1 MAYSG
6 TVSQTNFT
14 TRKVI
19 DSAMRRCRLRAEQIT
34 AEHISIANDQLY
46 LFLSDLANQ
55 GLPLWCVQKSI
66 YPLYEGTPL
75 VVTYTGTV
83 DILNANLRSLQ
94 QLTGSNTDTA
104 TERVV
109 DFATSAAPSTVGIKW
124 SGGSAPLEFARSD
137 DNATWA
143 VIQTETPDASAGEW
157 TWFDLDTTIGA
168 RYFRVRA
175 TTGTLDVS
183 AVYLGGTP
191 TEIPLSRLN
200 RDQYTN
206 LPNKTFQSS
215 RPLQFWLDRQAA
227 APVMNLWPVPNGT
240 AETSQIVVWAQ
251 RHIMDVGTMT
261 QQVEVPQRWLEALT
275 AGLAAKLAMELA
287 EVDPQLIGILDQKA
301 AIALATA
308 QAEERDNSP
317 VQMLPNFSAYTR

>member
-6 TVSQTNFT
+6 TVSQTSFT

-19 DSAMRRCRLRAEQIT
+19 DSAVRRCRLRAEQIT

-55 GLPLWCVQKSI
+55 GLPLWCVQKTV
-66 YPLYEGTPL
+66 YPLSAGQPQLPL
-75 VVTYTGTV
+75 ATGTIDV
-83 DILNANLRSLQ
+83 LNSSLRSTPELAG
-94 QLTGSNTDTA
+94 TVTSTA
-104 TERVV
+104 TEHEVFLGSAGSVTTVGVTWGAFTPFAIERSADGLVWDTVQTESTEQSWYDLDVV
-109 DFATSAAPSTVGIKW
+109 AAAPYYR
-124 SGGSAPLEFARSD
+124 L
-137 DNATWA
+137 
-143 VIQTETPDASAGEW
+143 
-157 TWFDLDTTIGA
+157 
-168 RYFRVRA
+168 RA
-175 TTGTLDVS
+175 TTGTLDVA

-227 APVMNLWPVPNGT
+227 RPVMNLWPVPDAV
-240 AETSQIVVWAQ
+240 AENSQIVVWAQ
-251 RHIMDVGTMT
+251 RHIMDVGSMT
-261 QQVEVPQRWLEALT
+261 QSIEVPQRWLEALT

-287 EVDPQLIGILDQKA
+287 EVDPQLIGLLDQKA

-317 VQMLPNFSAYTR
+317 IQMLPDFSAYTR

>member
-6 TVSQTNFT
+6 TVSQTRFT

-19 DSAMRRCRLRAEQIT
+19 DSAIRRCRLRAEQIT

-66 YPLYEGTPL
+66 YPLYAGSGQI
-75 VVTYTGTV
+75 VTHSGTV
-83 DILNANLRSLQ
+83 DILNSNLRTIKELS
-94 QLTGSNTDTA
+94 TAPVTTA
-104 TERVV
+104 TSYTW
-109 DFATSAAPSTVGIKW
+109 DFGTATPVTTVGLVW
-124 SGGSAPLEFARSD
+124 AADPPPLAFQRSD
-137 DNATWA
+137 DGLVWSTAQSEQPSA
-143 VIQTETPDASAGEW
+143 DAGEW
-157 TWFDLDTTIGA
+157 TWFDTDTSA
-168 RYFRVRA
+168 ASRYFRVLA
-175 TTGTLDVS
+175 VTGVINAS
-183 AVYLGGTP
+183 RVVVGNNP
-191 TEIPLSRLN
+191 TEIPLSRMN

-206 LPNKTFQSS
+206 LPNKSFESN
-215 RPLQFWLDRQAA
+215 RPLQYWLDRQAA
-227 APVMNLWPVPNGT
+227 SPTMNLWPLPNSA

-251 RHIMDVGTMT
+251 RHIMDVGAMT

-275 AGLAAKLAMELA
+275 AGLAAKLAMEIL
-287 EVDPQLIGILDQKA
+287 EVDPGLIGLLDQKA

-317 VQMLPNFSAYTR
+317 IQIMPNFSAYTR

>member
-6 TVSQTNFT
+6 TVSQTSFT

-19 DSAMRRCRLRAEQIT
+19 DSAVRRCRLRAEQIT

-55 GLPLWCVQKSI
+55 GLPLWCVQKTI
-66 YPLYEGTPL
+66 YPLYEGTPRI
-75 VVTYTGTV
+75 VTYSGTV

-94 QLTGSNTDTA
+94 QLTGENTDTA
-104 TERVV
+104 TARVV
-109 DFATSAAPSTVGIKW
+109 DFTTSAAPSTVGIKW
-124 SGGSAPLEFARSD
+124 SGGSVPLEFARSD
-137 DNATWA
+137 DNVTWS
-143 VIQTETPDASAGEW
+143 VIQTETTDASAGEW
-157 TWFDLDTTIGA
+157 TWFDLDTVVGA

-175 TTGTLDVS
+175 ATGALSFSEVF
-183 AVYLGGTP
+183 LGGTP
-191 TEIPLSRLN
+191 TEIPMARLN

-206 LPNKTFQSS
+206 LPNKAFQSI
-215 RPLQFWLDRQAA
+215 RPLQYWLDRQAA
-227 APVMNLWPVPNGT
+227 SPVLNLWPAPNAA

-261 QQVEVPQRWLEALT
+261 QQVEVPQRWLEAVT
-275 AGLAAKLAMELA
+275 AGLAAKLAVELA
-287 EVDPQLIGILDQKA
+287 EVDPQLIGLLDQKA

-317 VQMLPNFSAYTR
+317 IQMLPNISAYTR